1 MSELTLAMLWD
12 RLVERPGHCFLSA
25 PGREVSYAN
34 LGRLIRA
41 ELARFD
47 SGGLA
52 AGSRVLILV
61 EDEVQAIAA
70 FIAAILDG
78 MTAVMLAP
86 GTPEQRVAAITR
98 AVDPGLVCRAAPQE
112 GPAARAPRL
121 PDSRDEPAYILF
133 TSGTTQSP
141 SGVTITRD
149 NLLANLA
156 TLSRLFGCD
165 SGSRIFNDMVLAH
178 ADGMIQG
185 PVLALAS
192 GATLI
197 RAGGFSIHGME
208 GWLDRISETR
218 ASHVITVP
226 TVWALIDRYAMREDY
241 FSAPE
246 CRYLMSVAARLDTAL
261 WRRIEARFGRPLYN
275 EYGLTETVASAL
287 YAGPHPE
294 MGPVGTIGKPVDC
307 EAMVSDGAG
316 GDAGTGRPGELLLR
330 GRNVFPGYWKNPTRT
345 AESFTPDG
353 WLRTGDLAV
362 KREDGA
368 LEILGRVK
376 TIVMMAGFLIRPEE
390 IDEAMAAHPAVSQ
403 AVTVGL
409 PHEEFGEIPVTAV
422 VLDQPATEA
431 ELAAHAR
438 DRLEPLK
445 VPKRILALA
454 AIPRG
459 PSGKPNLAELRRT
472 LEQQLAAE
480 PAPAAAAAEDL
491 SDAVLALA
499 AQVFRAAPGTLSLA
513 SGPGSVPG
521 WDSFSHVTLMF
532 AAGTRFDVDF
542 DMATPTKIR
551 SLADLVTAIAEARP
565 PGSA

>member
-1 MSELTLAMLWD
+1 MSEFTLASLWE
-12 RLVERPGHCFLSA
+12 RLCARPGHCFLSA
-25 PGREVSYAN
+25 PDRDVSYGE
-34 LGRLIRA
+34 LETMVRA

-47 SGGLA
+47 DRALQP
-52 AGSRVLILV
+52 GSRVLILI
-61 EDEVQAIAA
+61 EDERQAIAT

-86 GTPEQRVAAITR
+86 GTPEQRVAAITG
-98 AVDPGLVCRAAPQE
+98 AVEPGLVCRA
-112 GPAARAPRL
+112 GPPASERATRLPRL
-121 PDSRDEPAYILF
+121 PSSPDAPAYILF

-165 SGSRIFNDMVLAH
+165 QHIRIFNDMVLAH

-185 PVLALAS
+185 PLLALAN
-192 GATLI
+192 GATVI

-208 GWLDRISETR
+208 PWLDRIGETR
-218 ASHVITVP
+218 ATHVVTVP
-226 TVWALIDRYAMREDY
+226 TVWALIDRYAARDDY
-241 FSAPE
+241 FSGPE
-246 CRYLMSVAARLDTAL
+246 CRYLMSVAAKLDTSL
-261 WRRIEARFGRPLYN
+261 WRRIETRFERPLYN

-294 MGPVGTIGKPVDC
+294 MGPLGTIGKPVDC
-307 EAMVSDGAG
+307 EARIDDGG
-316 GDAGTGRPGELLLR
+316 GREAETGQPGELQLR
-330 GRNVFPGYWKNPTRT
+330 GRNVFAGYWKNPVRT
-345 AESFTPDG
+345 AESFAPGG

-368 LEILGRVK
+368 YEILGRMK

-390 IDEAMAAHPAVSQ
+390 IDEAMTAHPSVSQ

-422 VLDQPATEA
+422 VLDAPAEEA
-431 ELAAHAR
+431 ALAAHAR
-438 DRLEPLK
+438 QRLEPLK
-445 VPKRILALA
+445 VPKRIVALT

-459 PSGKPNLAELRRT
+459 LSGKPNLGELRLM
-472 LEQQLAAE
+472 LEQALAGDQR
-480 PAPAAAAAEDL
+480 PPAAEDDL
-491 SDAVLALA
+491 SRAVLALA
-499 AQVFRAAPGTLSLA
+499 AQVFRADPSALSLA

-532 AAGTRFDVDF
+532 SAGSSFGVDF
-542 DMATPTKIR
+542 DMTTHTR
-551 SLADLVTAIAEARP
+551 MSSLGDLVEAIAEARAR
-565 PGSA
+565 G